1 MISYLALIRAIK
13 QVPDG
18 FTFKSD
24 VPNDVFKKVIHLA
37 ATDCIELA
45 FPKKGV
51 IVATVRTQ
59 STETTPTP
67 VIERVQVSFWR
78 DGARKG
84 MYSQQAYKV
93 TGTPREGFITVELM
107 NGKPYTVAVK
117 HTKVVA

>member
-1 MISYLALIRAIK
+1 MISYLTLIQALKAS
-13 QVPDG
+13 PDG
-18 FTFKSD
+18 ITFKNA
-24 VPNDVFKKVIHLA
+24 PTEVFKK
-37 ATDCIELA
+37 
-45 FPKKGV
+45 
-51 IVATVRTQ
+51 IVALASAGCIDVTFPSQTERITIATVVKK
-59 STETTPTP
+59 TPTP

-117 HTKVVA
+117 HTKAVA